1 MPAELLQKQVAPVLM
16 ALSMAEAAK
25 ATGLSRSRL
34 YIEVAAGRLRIK
46 KAGRRT
52 LVTLAE
58 LTRYLDSLD
67 LTA

>member
-1 MPAELLQKQVAPVLM
+1 MPADTLQRQAPLLM

-34 YIEVAAGRLRIK
+34 YIEVADGRLRIK

-58 LTRYLDSLD
+58 LTRFLDSLD
-67 LTA
+67 HAA

>member
-1 MPAELLQKQVAPVLM
+1 MVEHPTQGFAPLLL
-16 ALSMAEAAK
+16 ALSMSDAAK

-58 LTRYLDSLD
+58 LTRFLDSLD
-67 LTA
+67 HAA

>member
-1 MPAELLQKQVAPVLM
+1 MPADTLQNQVAPVLM
-16 ALSMAEAAK
+16 ALSMADAAK

-52 LVTLAE
+52 LVTLSE
-58 LTRYLDSLD
+58 LTRFLNSLD
-67 LTA
+67 HAA